1 MITLTKE
8 ELADILANN
17 STLAR
22 SLGAIEAIVEE
33 AIIKSH
39 EGNEPTTDV
48 RTDYGCWDYL
58 ARSEKL

>member
-17 STLAR
+17 SMLAR
-22 SLGAIEAIVEE
+22 SVGAIEAIVEE

-39 EGNEPTTDV
+39 EGNTPDV

-58 ARSEKL
+58 AGSKKL